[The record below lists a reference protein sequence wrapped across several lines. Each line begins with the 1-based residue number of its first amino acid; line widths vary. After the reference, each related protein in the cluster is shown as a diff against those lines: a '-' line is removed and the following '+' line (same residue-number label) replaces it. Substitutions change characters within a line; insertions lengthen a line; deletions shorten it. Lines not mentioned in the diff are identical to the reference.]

1 LQANVENVLP
11 LHWELPHD
19 VVVPGKTQL
28 VRLMPSHRPPHV
40 PLPAQ
45 GVRGVVTATQVPR
58 LPALAHDSHWPVHAL
73 LQHTPSTHRPFRHW
87 APFEQAAP
95 RAPSALHVPW
105 ASSQPFAHSE
115 SPTHS
120 TQP

>member
-1 LQANVENVLP
+1 MQANVENVLP
-11 LHWELPHD
+11 EHWGPPHD

-28 VRLMPSHRPPHV
+28 VRLKPSHRPPHV

-73 LQHTPSTHRPFRHW
+73 SQHTPSTHCPLRHC
-87 APFEQAAP
+87 ALLVQVTP
-95 RAPSALHVPW
+95 RARGALHVPW
-105 ASSQPFAHSE
+105 ATLQPLAHSAAL
-115 SPTHS
+115 SHS